1 MKLDRVL
8 RPALKLV
15 TVGVLTAVTAV
26 GALSA
31 PSTATASHAP
41 VAPHYIAPKIDTVSV
56 RVSPAFSSDNY
67 EKGVQY
73 WVNVARRHHHLK
85 ALTLASCTDSVA
97 EHWSAYLAATD
108 SFYHQSMYKLMN
120 KCNAYYAGETLAR
133 GAITPRTLVTMWMHS
148 PPHRAVLMS
157 KAPRRIGIGATPD
170 SRGEWVVAANFMR
183 F

>member
-1 MKLDRVL
+1 MNLHRVL
-8 RPALKLV
+8 RPALKLF
-15 TVGVLTAVTAV
+15 TAAVLTAVAV
-26 GALSA
+26 AGAVSA

-41 VAPHYIAPKIDTVSV
+41 AAPHHIAPKIDTVAV
-56 RVSPAFSSDNY
+56 RVSPAYTSDAY
-67 EKGVQY
+67 EHAVQY
-73 WVNVARRHHHLK
+73 WVNVVRHQHHLR
-85 ALTLASCTDSVA
+85 ALTLASCTDAVA

-108 SFYHQSMYKLMN
+108 SFYHQSMTKIMY

-133 GAITPRTLVTMWMHS
+133 GAITPHTLVTMWMHS

-157 KAPRRIGIGATPD
+157 KAPRRIGVGATPN